1 MEKGMAE
8 SYAAGVAADR
18 ASQATSTIFF
28 DRGMIKSKQVILKL
42 AEAVSLTYSML
53 VLTTW

>member
-18 ASQATSTIFF
+18 VSQTTSTIFF
-28 DRGMIKSKQVILKL
+28 DKGMLKSKQVILKV
-42 AEAVSLTYSML
+42 AEVVSIFHIKI
-53 VLTTW
+53 